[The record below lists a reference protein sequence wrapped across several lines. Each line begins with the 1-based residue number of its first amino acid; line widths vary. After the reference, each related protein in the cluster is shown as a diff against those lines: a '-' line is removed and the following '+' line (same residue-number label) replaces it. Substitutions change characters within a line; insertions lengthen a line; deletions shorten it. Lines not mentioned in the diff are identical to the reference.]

1 MQPSVEKQISIPPG
15 YHPGSI
21 SSPIFSRYLQTDRL
35 HRLAASEKTV
45 GKGSR
50 KFLKFGEGICPRSSL
65 FRVKAQEI
73 RHERQTPR
81 GGMTMNAQKHNSFN
95 YLTTVSTLILM
106 LAISGTTT
114 ATAGWFSEATG
125 KARSTA
131 NTAVQRVSTTPRNI
145 SATAKERAD
154 DAAGRV
160 GDIYAKL
167 DEMYEEV
174 RAQKPVMERFRNG
187 PVIQGIEA
195 TLGFIEEKQ
204 HDYQQFADR
213 YAASFRQDLQEM
225 FGDMQGIIQDFPAF
239 GNDDAGQRLYVAM
252 DLIDRLPTQFLYL
265 LHEGVGTQLGTM
277 QDTLLS
283 IHSKLAELPDLPTQ
297 RDLIADPFAYK
308 LQVCPLVT
316 DERTATHVA
325 TVQALLKTLSHIL
338 KSIKELMP
346 SDLTITVNAVAGAG
360 TTVATHPAR
369 VPWHVA
375 GNVIVDG
382 IDLTITNIVTIAA
395 SMCTIQDQNSVRYG
409 RPSGGGYR

>member
-1 MQPSVEKQISIPPG
+1 MNTQNRK
-15 YHPGSI
+15 
-21 SSPIFSRYLQTDRL
+21 RYNFI
-35 HRLAASEKTV
+35 A
-45 GKGSR
+45 
-50 KFLKFGEGICPRSSL
+50 
-65 FRVKAQEI
+65 
-73 RHERQTPR
+73 
-81 GGMTMNAQKHNSFN
+81 
-95 YLTTVSTLILM
+95 TVSTLA
-106 LAISGTTT
+106 LALITSGTTT

-131 NTAVQRVSTTPRNI
+131 STAVQRVSSAPRNI
-145 SATAKERAD
+145 ATTAQERAN

-187 PVIQGIEA
+187 PVMQGVEA

-213 YAASFRQDLQEM
+213 YAESFRQDLQGM

-239 GNDDAGQRLYVAM
+239 GNDDAGQRLNIAI
-252 DLIDRLPTQFLYL
+252 DLIDRMPAQFLYL
-265 LHEGVGTQLGTM
+265 LHEGVGPQLGTM
-277 QDTLLS
+277 QDTLFS
-283 IHSKLAELPDLPTQ
+283 IRSKLAELPDLPTQ
-297 RDLIADPFAYK
+297 RDLIADPFAYEV
-308 LQVCPLVT
+308 QVCPLVT
-316 DERTATHVA
+316 DTRTATHVA

-369 VPWHVA
+369 VPWHIA

-382 IDLTITNIVTIAA
+382 IDLVITNIVTIAT
-395 SMCTIQDQNSVRYG
+395 SMCTIQEQNSVHHG
-409 RPSGGGYR
+409 RPSGSGYREN